1 MAVEVRLGDQVFMVQ
16 ESSGQIWSK
25 EVGVSFK
32 EERGK
37 GILGDCQGLSRACK
51 IGQAKEQ

>member
-16 ESSGQIWSK
+16 DSSGQIWSK

-37 GILGDCQGLSRACK
+37 GILGDCQGLSQ
-51 IGQAKEQ
+51 GM